1 MAANV
6 MFHQFGR
13 RRADRVFRERFSI
26 DNMCEG
32 ELKRRYRFGKDSIKQ
47 IVDLIDPIIGP
58 KTKRSQAFFTAL
70 QVQINLTLP

>member
-13 RRADRVFRERFSI
+13 IIADRVFRERFSI

-32 ELKRRYRFGKDSIKQ
+32 EIQRRYRFGKDSIKQ

-58 KTKRSQAFFTAL
+58 KSFLYSVTGISLTNKF
-70 QVQINLTLP
+70 TLP